1 MRKVRWIAVLSVLVL
16 VVGCQPKDG
25 NAQKE
30 AQAPVASKQKVNPTV
45 GQDGNVEVRKMT
57 KHMDSYEAS
66 TSGNWEAMFVPI
78 DDPARAIDMLNADLK
93 PTAEELDALRHAM
106 GLDQPVWIQ
115 YGQWLMNALHG
126 DLGVSYLTQKPVL
139 DEILRRFPITF
150 HLAVWAIGWVLV
162 IGIPAGIWAAEKK
175 DTAGEIVLRA
185 GALFFISVPSFFLA
199 ILCMLLFSE
208 EWRLLPS
215 GGYGSMMQMIMPSFV
230 LAAGT
235 SAAVMRLQQTS
246 MTEVAGKEFI
256 TTERA
261 KGLPMPFIMKR
272 HVLPNALVPVIT
284 MLGTFFGAILGGSVI
299 IEELFSIPGLG
310 SYVLAAI
317 WGRDYPVIQGYVIVS
332 GTVFLTFNYL
342 VDILCGMLN
351 PSVRKGGDL

>member
-1 MRKVRWIAVLSVLVL
+1 
-16 VVGCQPKDG
+16 
-25 NAQKE
+25 
-30 AQAPVASKQKVNPTV
+30 
-45 GQDGNVEVRKMT
+45 
-57 KHMDSYEAS
+57 
-66 TSGNWEAMFVPI
+66 
-78 DDPARAIDMLNADLK
+78 
-93 PTAEELDALRHAM
+93 
-106 GLDQPVWIQ
+106 
-115 YGQWLMNALHG
+115 
-126 DLGVSYLTQKPVL
+126 
-139 DEILRRFPITF
+139 
-150 HLAVWAIGWVLV
+150 
-162 IGIPAGIWAAEKK
+162 
-175 DTAGEIVLRA
+175 
-185 GALFFISVPSFFLA
+185 
-199 ILCMLLFSE
+199 
-208 EWRLLPS
+208 
-215 GGYGSMMQMIMPSFV
+215 MIMPSFV

-246 MTEVAGKEFI
+246 MTEVAGKEFV

-351 PSVRKGGDL
+351 PSVRKGAPYEREQERCQAPLCVSRIYRFCRCFLRRLRAASCAL

>member
-1 MRKVRWIAVLSVLVL
+1 MGFSEKFLWGGATAANQCE
-16 VVGCQPKDG
+16 GAWNEDG
-25 NAQKE
+25 K
-30 AQAPVASKQKVNPTV
+30 
-45 GQDGNVEVRKMT
+45 
-57 KHMDSYEAS
+57 
-66 TSGNWEAMFVPI
+66 
-78 DDPARAIDMLNADLK
+78 
-93 PTAEELDALRHAM
+93 
-106 GLDQPVWIQ
+106 
-115 YGQWLMNALHG
+115 
-126 DLGVSYLTQKPVL
+126 GVSVSDICTGGKFGQSKRITPVL
-139 DEILRRFPITF
+139 EEGTF
-150 HLAVWAIGWVLV
+150 YPSHE
-162 IGIPAGIWAAEKK
+162 GIRP
-175 DTAGEIVLRA
+175 
-185 GALFFISVPSFFLA
+185 
-199 ILCMLLFSE
+199 
-208 EWRLLPS
+208 
-215 GGYGSMMQMIMPSFV
+215 
-230 LAAGT
+230 
-235 SAAVMRLQQTS
+235 
-246 MTEVAGKEFI
+246 AGKEFI

>member
-1 MRKVRWIAVLSVLVL
+1 
-16 VVGCQPKDG
+16 
-25 NAQKE
+25 
-30 AQAPVASKQKVNPTV
+30 
-45 GQDGNVEVRKMT
+45 
-57 KHMDSYEAS
+57 
-66 TSGNWEAMFVPI
+66 
-78 DDPARAIDMLNADLK
+78 
-93 PTAEELDALRHAM
+93 
-106 GLDQPVWIQ
+106 
-115 YGQWLMNALHG
+115 MNALHG

-150 HLAVWAIGWVLV
+150 HLAVWAIGWVMV
-162 IGIPAGIWAAEKK
+162 TGIPAGIWAAEKK

-185 GALFFISVPSFFLA
+185 GALFFISV
-199 ILCMLLFSE
+199 
-208 EWRLLPS
+208 
-215 GGYGSMMQMIMPSFV
+215 PSFV

-299 IEELFSIPGLG
+299 IEDMFSIPGLG

-342 VDILCGMLN
+342 GDILCGMLN
-351 PSVRKGGDL
+351 PSVRKGGAL

>member
-1 MRKVRWIAVLSVLVL
+1 MH
-16 VVGCQPKDG
+16 
-25 NAQKE
+25 
-30 AQAPVASKQKVNPTV
+30 AP
-45 GQDGNVEVRKMT
+45 
-57 KHMDSYEAS
+57 
-66 TSGNWEAMFVPI
+66 
-78 DDPARAIDMLNADLK
+78 
-93 PTAEELDALRHAM
+93 
-106 GLDQPVWIQ
+106 
-115 YGQWLMNALHG
+115 
-126 DLGVSYLTQKPVL
+126 
-139 DEILRRFPITF
+139 
-150 HLAVWAIGWVLV
+150 
-162 IGIPAGIWAAEKK
+162 
-175 DTAGEIVLRA
+175 
-185 GALFFISVPSFFLA
+185 
-199 ILCMLLFSE
+199 FSE

-215 GGYGSMMQMIMPSFV
+215 GGYGSMIQMIMPSFV

-299 IEELFSIPGLG
+299 IEDMFSIPGLG

-351 PSVRKGGDL
+351 PSVRKGAPYEREQECCQAPLCVSRIYRFCRCFLRCLRAASCAL